1 MGKARIGGRKPRTI
15 DLHHTAIWNDG
26 SAGDLHQCCL
36 AGAVFAEDG
45 VHFSGAAINPEA
57 IQRANAGIG
66 LGYVFDT
73 EHEIRH
79 ETSLLATHSG

>member
-1 MGKARIGGRKPRTI
+1 MRPNGTEPGGAARNRFCATDNSRI
-15 DLHHTAIWNDG
+15 
-26 SAGDLHQCCL
+26 SDLHQCGL
-36 AGAVFAEDG
+36 AGAVFAEYG
-45 VHFSGAAINPEA
+45 VHLSGAAIDAEA

-79 ETSLLATHSG
+79 ETTPWRRWG